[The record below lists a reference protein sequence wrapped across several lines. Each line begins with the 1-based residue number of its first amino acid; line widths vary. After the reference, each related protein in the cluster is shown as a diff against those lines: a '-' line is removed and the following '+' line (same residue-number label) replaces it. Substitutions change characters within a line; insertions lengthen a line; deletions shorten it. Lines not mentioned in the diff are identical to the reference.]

1 MNIKITGTGIYLPPY
16 IETSKETAKLIN
28 KSEEWII
35 SKTGVTERRKSEI
48 DVDKMG
54 KKGTTKLDYVITKKS

>member
-35 SKTGVTERRKSEI
+35 SKTGVTERRKRAEKRKNVKRI
-48 DVDKMG
+48 WWG
-54 KKGTTKLDYVITKKS
+54 YVGQMSVL

>member
-16 IETSKETAKLIN
+16 VEPSKETAMFIN

-35 SKTGVTERRKSEI
+35 SKTGVTERRKSDI

-54 KKGTTKLDYVITKKS
+54 AIA